1 MQYLPFL
8 LDRSAP
14 DASLVTYLSEMSKR
28 KTGVLDA
35 IRTKEL
41 PRLAWAED
49 KARAEEA
56 VEAYLARCRSEGGNG
71 VNESGSGS
79 GDAMSVDEPS

>member
-1 MQYLPFL
+1 
-8 LDRSAP
+8 
-14 DASLVTYLSEMSKR
+14 MSKR

-49 KARAEEA
+49 KVKAEEA
-56 VEAYLARCRSEGGNG
+56 VEAYLARWRNGNGNG
-71 VNESGSGS
+71 VNGNGSGE
-79 GDAMSVDEPS
+79 AMSVDEPS